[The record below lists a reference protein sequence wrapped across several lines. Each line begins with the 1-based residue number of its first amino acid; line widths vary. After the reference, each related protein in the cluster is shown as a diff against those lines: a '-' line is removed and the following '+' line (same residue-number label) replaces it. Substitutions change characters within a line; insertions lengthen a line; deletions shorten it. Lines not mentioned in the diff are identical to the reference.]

1 MREMDV
7 TRLGGMLRD
16 AGKTVVFTGA
26 GMSTETGIPDFRGP
40 SGLWKTNMPIDF
52 QEFIASRDKR
62 REAWRRKFAM
72 EEVFRSARPG
82 PGHQALAGLVAS
94 GRVSLI
100 ITQNIDNMHQN
111 AGVSSDRVVELHGNG
126 SYAHCLSCG
135 LRHELDEVRSV
146 FEETGDPPDCRAC
159 GGLVKTATISFG
171 QAMPEDEMTRAEM
184 AAESCDLMLALGSSL
199 TVWPAAGLPILAKQT
214 GARLAILNAEPTE
227 LDELA
232 DVLIRDNL
240 SDVLPKVAA
249 ACE

>member
-62 REAWRRKFAM
+62 REAWRCKFTM

-94 GRVSLI
+94 GHVSLI

-111 AGVSSDRVVELHGNG
+111 AGVPSDQVIELHGNG

-171 QAMPEDEMTRAEM
+171 QAMPEDEMTRAET

-232 DVLIRDNL
+232 DVVIRDNL